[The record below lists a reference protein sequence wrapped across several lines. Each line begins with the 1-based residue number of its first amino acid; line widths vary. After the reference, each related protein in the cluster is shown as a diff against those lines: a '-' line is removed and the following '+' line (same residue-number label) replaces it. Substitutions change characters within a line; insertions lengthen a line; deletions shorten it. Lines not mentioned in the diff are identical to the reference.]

1 MQKKNDETFGF
12 KLLVIMTF
20 KLTKE
25 PIKYAPLSPKKI
37 LANGKLNKRKISNII
52 IWEVNKKENC
62 KFPLLKFKYSKIT
75 FIIIKL
81 IDNNPLKPSIKFA
94 PFITNRKQSR
104 TKIAEKISILRASV
118 KKGISILKILIGKK

>member
-12 KLLVIMTF
+12 KLLVIIMF

-62 KFPLLKFKYSKIT
+62 KFPFLKFKYSKIT

-94 PFITNRKQSR
+94 PLITNRKQSK
-104 TKIAEKISILRASV
+104 TKIAEKKLFC
-118 KKGISILKILIGKK
+118 KK